1 VIHFINCYFLFPSTD
16 FECDEA
22 VRIVEDYNF
31 APLTVED
38 GEVVVIMETTLAV
51 GRLGNLLPC
60 FGKTLHAIVTIH
72 YVCRAA

>member
-1 VIHFINCYFLFPSTD
+1 
-16 FECDEA
+16 
-22 VRIVEDYNF
+22 VEDYNF